1 MYKMQC
7 GLSVVLFVTCVC
19 LVTAVT
25 YGQQAHKNSHV
36 FRVFDKK
43 EFVFRGRVEKVDA
56 DAKTVVV
63 TNDNIR
69 GWRSSMTA
77 SYTVN
82 NPEVLRDLMPG
93 DPVRAK
99 VYEGDFKVLYD
110 LEVVPPED
118 TPAFF
123 PRK

>member
-1 MYKMQC
+1 MYKKQC
-7 GLSVVLFVTCVC
+7 GLCVVLFVTCLC

-25 YGQQAHKNSHV
+25 NGQQAHKNSHV
-36 FRVFDKK
+36 FRVNKK
-43 EFVFRGRVEKVDA
+43 EFAFRGRVEKVDA
-56 DAKTVVV
+56 DAKTLVV
-63 TNDNIR
+63 TNDNIA
-69 GWRSSMTA
+69 GWRYSMTA

-93 DPVRAK
+93 DPIRAK

-118 TPAFF
+118 TPVFF